1 MVNLDVGRLK
11 WAPHEIDL
19 MADDAGIVQTVVVT
33 AIGRGIVIGCI
44 MNFIPHGLKQSDIIH
59 FELRNKP
66 ADSGY
71 QKNFLFG

>member
-33 AIGRGIVIGCI
+33 AVGWGIVIGRI
-44 MNFIPHGLKQSDIIH
+44 VNFIPHGLKQSDITH
-59 FELRNKP
+59 FELRNKST
-66 ADSGY
+66 DSGY
-71 QKNFLFG
+71 QKNFFCG